1 MTPPPPSNHL
11 DPSELGDKTFWDET
25 YSSDLTHNASTPT
38 HIGQT
43 WFSDSNAS
51 TLTLKYLLSL
61 SPPLNP
67 TDTSFLDLGT
77 GNGEFLFLLRSEGGF
92 TGPMLGVDYSPAS
105 VELASR
111 IAGQKGYSAEGKAG
125 VRFKEWDIISGNW
138 ADNREGGFDV
148 VLDKGTF
155 DAVSLNAETDGEGR
169 RVCEGYRTKVL
180 PMVKVGGRF
189 LVTSCN
195 WTEDELKGWFECSEQ
210 KGGGGDEDGEGRF
223 EWQGRVQYPRF
234 KFGGVEGQSVSG
246 VCFKKVS

>member
-1 MTPPPPSNHL
+1 MTPPSPPNHL

-25 YSSDLTHNASTPT
+25 YTSDLTHNASKPT

-51 TLTLKYLLSL
+51 ALTLKYLLSL
-61 SPPLNP
+61 SPPL
-67 TDTSFLDLGT
+67 DSASTSFLDLGT
-77 GNGEFLFLLRSEGGF
+77 GNGEFLFLLREGGF
-92 TGPMLGVDYSPAS
+92 TGSMLGVDYSPAS

-111 IAGQKGYSAEGKAG
+111 IAGQKGLSVEGEAG
-125 VRFKEWDIISGNW
+125 VRFNEWDIVSGNW
-138 ADNREGGFDV
+138 ADSGEGEFDV

-155 DAVSLNAETDGEGR
+155 DAVSLSADTDGEGR
-169 RVCEGYRTKVL
+169 RVCEGYRAKVL

-195 WTEDELKGWFECSEQ
+195 WTEEELKGWFEWSALE
-210 KGGGGDEDGEGRF
+210 GGGKGEDGGGKFKWEGRV
-223 EWQGRVQYPRF
+223 EYPRF

-246 VCFKKVS
+246 VCFKRVS